1 VNSNSDL
8 RSLSSGVSRR
18 LAAFLALSGLSV
30 ASLVLTGCRHVEPC
44 AGKCEAATAEL
55 AAANQTSATTATNKA
70 KATPK
75 RYNYTPRPYPV
86 DERGFS
92 PVDKALAKA
101 YAREDMVTEDDEG
114 SLNPYVLKVISAYP
128 LDGSYPYHCGWTPR
142 EYDIYNGVTQDL
154 WYKGMVVAKAYPDGS
169 RCSYCCGFTFEAF
182 VRAMKLRNVQKGLDP
197 DDFNGMTFSDLFNLL
212 QLWYIEGPG
221 DCERRGIVGYGLGRA
236 ITDFEEVRPGDFL
249 SYSTTPSGGHSVI
262 FIEWVR
268 DEQNKIVGMK
278 YFSSNLSGSKGVGY
292 GTGRFS
298 DSTDNGR
305 GLLRKSLRIA
315 RVGAIKDYKPFDRAT
330 IPQRNAYLPTQPTRY
345 IYLPAPAALNA
356 PAGDK

>member
-1 VNSNSDL
+1 MNSNSDL
-8 RSLSSGVSRR
+8 RSLSSGSSRR
-18 LAAFLALSGLSV
+18 LATILAASGLAA
-30 ASLVLTGCRHVEPC
+30 ASLVLTGCRHVDPSAC
-44 AGKCEAATAEL
+44 ACAAATTEITAT
-55 AAANQTSATTATNKA
+55 NQTSATTGTNKA
-70 KATPK
+70 KATAK
-75 RYNYTPRPYPV
+75 RYNYTPRVYPV
-86 DERGFS
+86 NERGFS

-101 YAREDMVTEDDEG
+101 YAREDMVPDDDEG

-197 DDFNGMTFSDLFNLL
+197 DDFNGMTFHDLFNLL

-221 DCERRGIVGYGLGRA
+221 DCERRGIVAYGLGRA

-262 FIEWVR
+262 FIDWIR

-278 YFSSNLSGSKGVGY
+278 YFSSNLSGSHGVGY
-292 GTGRFS
+292 GSGRFS
-298 DSTDNGR
+298 DSTASGR

-315 RVGAIKDYKPFDRAT
+315 RVGAVKDYKPFDRAQ
-330 IPQRNAYLPTQPTRY
+330 IPARNAYLPTQPTRY
-345 IYLPAPAALNA
+345 IYLPAPAAPSS
-356 PAGDK
+356 PAGD